1 MYLWRL
7 HLCVQPCCVCEQ
19 SPCVHQLWGCPENLD
34 PPVGWSWWLGTKKGR
49 QVHQKCD
56 GGNVKTNTH
65 REHMLAPAHAQAK
78 SKKKTTQRTQKCG
91 IHHSMINDRIH
102 GDGSH
107 KHLLLLAINAQW
119 PWQVKKGGEKKRESS
134 LDVRLSLKWLN
145 VFVLSHTSVKTSNLR
160 SVVGTNGG
168 AVTPKCLRSLRD
180 STHTLFFF
188 KAQRGQ
194 TWPTGMIEIISHRW
208 LRNKNKGRFPPTLAH
223 QSTHFHYRVYMS
235 ARLAFCSLREMS
247 AGCCEQ

>member
-56 GGNVKTNTH
+56 GGNVQTNTH

-78 SKKKTTQRTQKCG
+78 SKKKKKTQRTQKCG

-119 PWQVKKGGEKKRESS
+119 PWQVKKGEKKKGVVFRREAESEMTKCFRTVPHIGQNIKFAIGRGNKRWGCDAQMPPQS
-134 LDVRLSLKWLN
+134 QGLN
-145 VFVLSHTSVKTSNLR
+145 AHLI
-160 SVVGTNGG
+160 
-168 AVTPKCLRSLRD
+168 
-180 STHTLFFF
+180 FF
-188 KAQRGQ
+188 
-194 TWPTGMIEIISHRW
+194 
-208 LRNKNKGRFPPTLAH
+208 
-223 QSTHFHYRVYMS
+223 
-235 ARLAFCSLREMS
+235 
-247 AGCCEQ
+247 